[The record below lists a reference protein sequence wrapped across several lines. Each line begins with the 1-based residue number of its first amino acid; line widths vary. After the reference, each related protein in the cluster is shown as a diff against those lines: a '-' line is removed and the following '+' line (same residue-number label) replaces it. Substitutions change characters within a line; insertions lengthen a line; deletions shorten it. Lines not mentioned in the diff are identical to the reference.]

1 MLCADVQY
9 KLDGYLGGD
18 LDPETSGAIEAHL
31 RSCRICAQA
40 LSQAGRVRAVLRQC
54 MAPPVP
60 EGFWERVMV
69 RAHERRRL
77 KPVWL
82 TAYLHGRR
90 VPVIWRA
97 AVAAGLIV
105 GLAIGV
111 LMAVD
116 LRQQGG
122 HEALLAAEAGGTD
135 ATSVYGF
142 DYFAEA
148 PAGSLA
154 GAFVSLVS
162 SEETGERR

>member
-1 MLCADVQY
+1 MLGADIQD

-31 RSCRICAQA
+31 RGCSICAQA
-40 LSQAGRVRAVLRQC
+40 LSQARRMRSVLRQC

-60 EGFWERVMV
+60 EGFWERVMA

-82 TAYLHGRR
+82 TASLHGRR
-90 VPVIWRA
+90 VPVIWQA

-111 LMAVD
+111 LMATD
-116 LRQQGG
+116 LRQQGVQ
-122 HEALLAAEAGGTD
+122 ETLLAGEAGGAD
-135 ATSVYGF
+135 ATGVYRL

-154 GAFVSLVS
+154 GTFVSLVS
-162 SEETGERR
+162 FEETGERR